1 MFFDEGLLAKYLPP
15 AIGIIILIVGAGF
28 MGLFRATRLQK
39 GAFSDTVESLMRQLE
54 VIKDEN
60 NLLHQ
65 QLDILHTQLEVLSS
79 LNNANSVETEEEEE
93 VSDVFKDATST
104 NPLTIRKRPNRK

>member
-79 LNNANSVETEEEEE
+79 FKDASSAETEEEEA
-93 VSDVFKDATST
+93 SDVFKDATST

>member
-1 MFFDEGLLAKYLPP
+1 MFFDDGLLAKYLPP

-79 LNNANSVETEEEEE
+79 INAVDKKQDEEE

>member
-1 MFFDEGLLAKYLPP
+1 MFFDDGLLAKYLPP

-79 LNNANSVETEEEEE
+79 INAVDKKQDEE
-93 VSDVFKDATST
+93 VSDVFRDATST

>member
-79 LNNANSVETEEEEE
+79 LNNASIDKDDNPQ
-93 VSDVFKDATST
+93 DVFKDATST
-104 NPLTIRKRPNRK
+104 SALTIRKRPNRK

>member
-1 MFFDEGLLAKYLPP
+1 
-15 AIGIIILIVGAGF
+15 

-79 LNNANSVETEEEEE
+79 INAVDKKQDEE

>member
-79 LNNANSVETEEEEE
+79 LNNANSAETEEEE

>member
-1 MFFDEGLLAKYLPP
+1 MFVDDGLLAKYLPP

-79 LNNANSVETEEEEE
+79 INAVDKKQDEE
-93 VSDVFKDATST
+93 VSDVFRDATST

>member
-1 MFFDEGLLAKYLPP
+1 MFFDDGLLAKYLPP

-79 LNNANSVETEEEEE
+79 INAVDKKQDEE